1 MRKTISVAIRDYKAA
16 VKTKAFLIGLLM
28 MPLMFGGGILA
39 QIVLRNNNDVR
50 DKRVAVVDYTGR
62 LFDGI
67 NQASDIRN
75 QTLIYEGEGA
85 ARKQIQPKYIME
97 KADPGTNDAAH
108 MALALSDRVRKKEI
122 FAFIIIE
129 ADALES
135 GRKPSQSVVNY
146 HSESPTYD
154 QIQQWIAGPL
164 NERIQQMRLQAS
176 NLDAR
181 IVREATRRVL
191 VSNLGLVKADAAGNP
206 IQAEQSNLAANI
218 FVPIGLMMLMFM
230 VVMGSAGPL
239 MNSVLEEKMQRIAE
253 VLLSSIPP
261 FQLMLGKLLGTVAV
275 ALTTGSVYLLGAYL
289 ALKRAGYVQYFPWDQ
304 VWWFI
309 AFLSLAVLM
318 FGSIFIAIGAS
329 VTDMK
334 EAQSMMTPAMLL
346 LVSPMFVWFNVV
358 REPNSTIALAMSL
371 IPPMTPMLMIV
382 RQSVPPGVPVWQPLS
397 GIVLVLAATLICVFA
412 AGRIFRVGM
421 LMQGKGAK
429 VSEMVR
435 WALRG

>member
-1 MRKTISVAIRDYKAA
+1 MRKTMVVALRDYQAA

-39 QIVLRNNNDVR
+39 QIVFRNNNDIR
-50 DKRVAVVDYTGR
+50 DKRVAVVDYTGQ

-67 NQASDIRN
+67 NQASNIRN
-75 QTLIYEGEGA
+75 QTLIYDGEGA
-85 ARKQIQPKYIME
+85 ARKQIQPRYIIE
-97 KADPGTNDAAH
+97 KADPGTNDSAH
-108 MALALSDRVRKKEI
+108 MALALSDRVRKKEL
-122 FAFIIIE
+122 FAFVIIE
-129 ADALES
+129 PNALES
-135 GRKPSQSVVNY
+135 GGDPAQSPVEY

-154 QIQQWIAGPL
+154 QIQQWIAAPV
-164 NERIQQMRLQAS
+164 NARIQQMRLQAAA
-176 NLDAR
+176 LDAR
-181 IVREATRRVL
+181 IVLEATRPVL
-191 VSNLGLVKADAAGNP
+191 VRNLGLVKADTAGNP
-206 IQAEQSNLAANI
+206 IQAEQANLAANI

-230 VVMGSAGPL
+230 LVMSSAAL
-239 MNSVLEEKMQRIAE
+239 MSSALEEKTQRIAE

-309 AFLSLAVLM
+309 AFMSLAVLM

-329 VTDMK
+329 VTEMK
-334 EAQSMMTPAMLL
+334 EAQSMMTPVMLL

-358 REPNSTIALAMSL
+358 REPNSTLALVMSL
-371 IPPMTPMLMIV
+371 IPPMTPMLMTV
-382 RQSVPPGVPVWQPLS
+382 RQSVPPGVPIWQPLS

-435 WALRG
+435 WAIRG

>member
-1 MRKTISVAIRDYKAA
+1 
-16 VKTKAFLIGLLM
+16 
-28 MPLMFGGGILA
+28 
-39 QIVLRNNNDVR
+39 
-50 DKRVAVVDYTGR
+50 
-62 LFDGI
+62 
-67 NQASDIRN
+67 
-75 QTLIYEGEGA
+75 
-85 ARKQIQPKYIME
+85 ME

-135 GRKPSQSVVNY
+135 GGKPPQSVVNY
-146 HSESPTYD
+146 HSGSLTYD

-191 VSNLGLVKADAAGNP
+191 VGNLGLVKADAAGNP
-206 IQAEQSNLAANI
+206 IRAEQSNLAANI

-318 FGSIFIAIGAS
+318 FGAIFIAIGAS

-429 VSEMVR
+429 VSEMMR